1 MHMSDALVSPAVG
14 GALWA
19 AAAGTCAVA
28 ARRVERHGD
37 ERLVPLMGV
46 LGAFVFACQM
56 VNFAIPG
63 TGSSGHLGGGLLL
76 AILLGPD
83 AAFLALTSVLLVQAL
98 FFADGGLLA
107 LGCNVV
113 NLGLFTTY
121 LAYPLVFRPIAG
133 PAPSRR
139 RLVAASLAA
148 GVVGLQLGAFA
159 VVLETWASGVSS
171 LPFRSFAMLML
182 PIHLAIGVVEG
193 AATAAIV
200 LVVRRARPE
209 LAAGAPETSSRS
221 LRPVVL
227 GIALVAAF
235 TGGVGSW
242 FASSRPDG
250 LEWATARAA
259 QGEAAAQDGLHEV
272 LARAQRAVALLPDY
286 DFSAN
291 AAAGEDG
298 VGAPR
303 PAWPAPRTG
312 TSVSGLLGA
321 ALTLS
326 VVALAIG
333 GLRLLRRR
341 TRASR

>member
-76 AILLGPD
+76 SILLGPD
-83 AAFLALTSVLLVQAL
+83 AALLALTSVLLVQAL

-113 NLGLFTTY
+113 NLGLFTSY
-121 LAYPLVFRPIAG
+121 LAYPLVFRPLAG
-133 PAPSRR
+133 AAPSRQ
-139 RLVAASLAA
+139 RLVAASVAA
-148 GVVGLQLGAFA
+148 GVVGLQLGAFG
-159 VVLETWASGVSS
+159 VVLETWASGISS
-171 LPFRSFAMLML
+171 LPFRSFVMLML

-193 AATAAIV
+193 AATAAVV

-209 LAAGAPETSSRS
+209 LAGGALGTSSRS
-221 LRPVVL
+221 LRPVVVGL
-227 GIALVAAF
+227 ALAAAL

-250 LEWATARAA
+250 LEWATAHAA
-259 QGEAAAQDGLHEV
+259 QGEAAVQGGLHDV
-272 LARAQRAVALLPDY
+272 LARAQHAVALLPDY
-286 DFSAN
+286 DFRASAVGEES
-291 AAAGEDG
+291 AAP
-298 VGAPR
+298 PR
-303 PAWPAPRTG
+303 AAWPAPRAG

-321 ALTLS
+321 ALTLAL
-326 VVALAIG
+326 VALAIG
-333 GLRLLRRR
+333 GLRLLRRKAR
-341 TRASR
+341 PTR

>member
-1 MHMSDALVSPAVG
+1 MSDALVSPAVG

-76 AILLGPD
+76 SILLGPD
-83 AAFLALTSVLLVQAL
+83 AALLALTSVLLVQAL

-113 NLGLFTTY
+113 NLGLFTSY

-133 PAPSRR
+133 AAPSRR
-139 RLVAASLAA
+139 RLIAACLAA
-148 GVVGLQLGAFA
+148 GVVGLQLGAFG
-159 VVLETWASGVSS
+159 VVLETWASGISS
-171 LPFRSFAMLML
+171 LPFRSFVMLML

-193 AATAAIV
+193 VATAAVV
-200 LVVRRARPE
+200 LVLRRAPPE
-209 LAAGAPETSSRS
+209 LAACAAGGGPRSLRS
-221 LRPVVL
+221 LRPVVVGL
-227 GIALVAAF
+227 ALAAVF

-250 LEWATARAA
+250 LEWATAHAA
-259 QGEAAAQDGLHEV
+259 QGEVAAQGGLHDV

-286 DFSAN
+286 DFR
-291 AAAGEDG
+291 AAAASEES
-298 VGAPR
+298 AAPPR
-303 PAWPAPRTG
+303 PAWPAPRVG

-321 ALTLS
+321 ALTLAL
-326 VVALAIG
+326 VALAIG
-333 GLRLLRRR
+333 GLRLLRRKSR
-341 TRASR
+341 PTR